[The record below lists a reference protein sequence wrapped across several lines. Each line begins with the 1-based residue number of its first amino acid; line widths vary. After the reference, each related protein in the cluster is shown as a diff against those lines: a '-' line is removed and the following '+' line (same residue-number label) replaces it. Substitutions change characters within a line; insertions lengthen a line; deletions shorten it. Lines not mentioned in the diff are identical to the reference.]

1 MNSGSLF
8 SGYLGLDLAVE
19 QVFGAETAWTS
30 DIDEGARKIIAHRTT
45 APNLGDIT
53 KINWAQVEP
62 VSILAAGWPCQPF
75 SLAGK
80 RKGAA
85 DERAL
90 WPYVGDAVRILRPRY
105 VVLENV
111 SAIATAGEL
120 ARATASL
127 AALGYVGSWLRLR
140 ASDVGA
146 PHGRARIFIVAT
158 DAEHDGSDG
167 PALGRGFATGEA
179 SGRVLESERR
189 DPATTQDADS
199 TTGGQRRVAAPG
211 QAETGRPRADAGRR
225 GGTSAVVLPT
235 PRATRGGSG
244 TETWVTGVPGLKRN
258 QQLEALGNGVV
269 PQQASAALRWMLTQ
283 EGAA

>member
-1 MNSGSLF
+1 MNIGSLF

-53 KINWAQVEP
+53 KIDWAQVEP
-62 VSILAAGWPCQPF
+62 VRILAAGWPCQPF

-90 WPYVGDAVRILRPRY
+90 WPYVADAVRILRPRY

-146 PHGRARIFIVAT
+146 PHGRARIFIVAS
-158 DAEHDGSDG
+158 DAENLGHERIRPARVGRAG
-167 PALGRGFATGEA
+167 PANGRDGA
-179 SGRVLESERR
+179 
-189 DPATTQDADS
+189 
-199 TTGGQRRVAAPG
+199 VAL
-211 QAETGRPRADAGRR
+211 
-225 GGTSAVVLPT
+225 LPT

-244 TETWVTGVPGLKRN
+244 TETIYRLGAQRDGSERPDQRPVP
-258 QQLEALGNGVV
+258 
-269 PQQASAALRWMLTQ
+269 S
-283 EGAA
+283 